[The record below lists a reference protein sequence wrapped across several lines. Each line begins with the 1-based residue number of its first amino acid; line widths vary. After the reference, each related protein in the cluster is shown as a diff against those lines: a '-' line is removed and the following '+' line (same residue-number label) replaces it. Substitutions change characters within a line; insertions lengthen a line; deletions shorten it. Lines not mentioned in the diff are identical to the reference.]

1 MSSNN
6 SNSSKQGSFAASIA
20 ELYEPLN
27 ANLKFKEKFKDDLFK
42 ILLNPKDGENAALIQ
57 VDKGVLTVKSIDNS
71 NKKNID
77 QKSLGWDALM
87 QTTIEIFS
95 DIGSGKLSSSD
106 IVKKVVTR
114 KIKVKNPNF
123 LTKLTEMGNLLRQ

>member
-1 MSSNN
+1 MNSESANN
-6 SNSSKQGSFAASIA
+6 IKQGSFATSIA

-27 ANLKFKEKFKDDLFK
+27 ANLKFKEKFKDDVFK
-42 ILLNPKDGENAALIQ
+42 ILLNPKDGETAALIQ
-57 VDKGVLTVKSIDNS
+57 VDRGSLTVKSIDNS

-77 QKSLGWDALM
+77 QKTLGWDALM

-95 DIGSGKLSSSD
+95 DIGSGKLSSSE

-123 LTKLTEMGNLLRQ
+123 LTKLTEMGNLLRE

>member
-1 MSSNN
+1 MNSESANN
-6 SNSSKQGSFAASIA
+6 IKQGSFAASIA

-27 ANLKFKEKFKDDLFK
+27 ANLKFKEKFKDDVFK
-42 ILLNPKDGENAALIQ
+42 ILLNPKDGETAALIQ
-57 VDKGVLTVKSIDNS
+57 VDRGSLTVKSIDNS

-77 QKSLGWDALM
+77 QKTLGWDALM

-123 LTKLTEMGNLLRQ
+123 LAKLTEMGSLLRE